1 MPGRFAARWRMLAWL
16 VMGTA
21 GLSLLAWLAMPV
33 RPPPNPTPAFA
44 PAPVAIRPPSIY
56 TVAEAAPEAEPATAR
71 HARLAAQMQLARH
84 TLCRYRQASR
94 YPDGSRPI
102 AQHPGQLYPNAP
114 VSENRP
120 MRRKDGGITP
130 RITVT
135 TTQSRVYATAGET
148 VLLAVTAAD
157 EHGNALPV
165 TVEQA
170 TARGLAPPGRPG
182 REPVTLTMAEDSGG
196 SGGGGVS
203 GVLAPAQSG
212 LAGFH
217 GTLRAEV
224 HYRVDGQAGMAVFD
238 VMHTPQTPA
247 VWSGPVREALQDGS
261 LQFTLG
267 ARVTVP
273 GRYLVSGRVDD
284 ATGKPLALVT
294 FNDLLP
300 QGEASVPLVVHGLLL
315 RDLAPVFPLTLRDID
330 GYLLTD
336 GDPDRAL
343 MPRIDGTA
351 LVTRRYL
358 PDQFSDAEWESEQRS
373 RYLAEFERDLAQAS
387 AALAVLDPEAARPR
401 DCAGL
406 KPPG

>member
-1 MPGRFAARWRMLAWL
+1 MPGRFPPRWRMLPWL
-16 VMGTA
+16 ISGVA

-33 RPPPNPTPAFA
+33 RPPPKATPAFA
-44 PAPVAIRPPSIY
+44 PSSDSGHAPALA
-56 TVAEAAPEAEPATAR
+56 TVAEAAPEAEPTTAR
-71 HARLAAQMQLARH
+71 HARLAAQMQLAQH
-84 TLCRYRQASR
+84 TLCSYRRASR

-120 MRRKDGGITP
+120 MRRKDGGIAP
-130 RITVT
+130 GVVVT
-135 TTQSRVYATAGET
+135 TTQSRVYATAGES
-148 VLLAVTAAD
+148 VLLAIAAAD
-157 EHGNALPV
+157 ERGNALTV

-170 TARGLAPPGRPG
+170 TARGLAPAPGRPG

-196 SGGGGVS
+196 GVS
-203 GVLAPAQSG
+203 GVLAPGQSG

-224 HYRVDGQAGMAVFD
+224 HYRVEGQAGMAVFD
-238 VMHTPQTPA
+238 VMHTPQPPA

-284 ATGKPLALVT
+284 AAGKPLALVT

-300 QGEASVPLVVHGLLL
+300 QGEANVPLVLHGLLL
-315 RDLAPVFPLTLRDID
+315 RDLAPAFPLTLRDID
-330 GYLLTD
+330 GYLLLD
-336 GDPDRAL
+336 GEPDRAL
-343 MPRIDGTA
+343 MPRIEGPA
-351 LVTRRYL
+351 LATRRYL

-373 RYLAEFERDLAQAS
+373 RYLAEYEHDVARARAE
-387 AALAVLDPEAARPR
+387 LAVLDPQAARPS
-401 DCAGL
+401 DCAAR